1 MMPVKADLVFVALSF
16 TRVWLSCQAI
26 IGISV
31 FAGLFRVFSNPVTVG
46 AFVTALLEYM
56 STFNTSYSNLS
67 VGQPCL
73 CLLSDHSE
81 AVL

>member
-31 FAGLFRVFSNPVTVG
+31 FARVFANPVTVE

-73 CLLSDHSE
+73 CLLSDNSE